1 MSSISAASNPLSM
14 RNSRVSPDLIFNSPP
29 RDASTAHSASR
40 RSDVGVDFMGSRAR
54 APSTSS
60 KVVDVVARGD
70 AADPYLSPPT
80 SRSPVFRSPNK
91 NVHSDMYDTAFALQS
106 LGDSDPRSAAGY
118 LSRVR
123 GLWDE
128 RMAQGA
134 GGCNVNT
141 NNCCDDPDYLESV
154 RTVDLDSDAGDR
166 ANRAR
171 RSMLRPQVPPPNPP
185 HATPV
190 PTNAGIA
197 VQSPEAGAR
206 SGGRKPNSWRLMC
219 EIATRKRHENLQ
231 QRRASDVAVATDP
244 RDDRKAVAA
253 VASGDVKKKR
263 ASFGGEKLKKSLG
276 ARFSR
281 RSHGFDLIP
290 EVKKR
295 AATRVE
301 AARQRKEKRQS
312 GAGVAATRSPRR
324 KSKGSRTS
332 FEGSVTI
339 GDVQIPAGYPR

>member
-1 MSSISAASNPLSM
+1 MSNADAS
-14 RNSRVSPDLIFNSPP
+14 VAYKSPP
-29 RDASTAHSASR
+29 DYSAR
-40 RSDVGVDFMGSRAR
+40 C
-54 APSTSS
+54 T
-60 KVVDVVARGD
+60 
-70 AADPYLSPPT
+70 L
-80 SRSPVFRSPNK
+80 SPVFRSPKK

-141 NNCCDDPDYLESV
+141 NNCCDDADYLESV

-166 ANRAR
+166 ANRAERAR

-185 HATPV
+185 HATPA

-231 QRRASDVAVATDP
+231 QRRASDVAVVTDP

-312 GAGVAATRSPRR
+312 GAGVAAAKSPRR